1 MSVTTDWKKRMGS
14 RRTLGRLIR
23 FELLLALIFVVA
35 AIAMHFA
42 PAPDITPG
50 RAPAASAVTFSGAG
64 TGFEYPFPIFEPAS
78 ASRES
83 LYQFGSVRRD
93 EAARLEL
100 EPEPVIQNEPQEQ
113 MVEEEPEPP
122 PPPPL
127 PDLDGLE
134 LVGTLAGSDGESIAI
149 VRDDN
154 IGETVYVKNGDDLN
168 GSVVSRITDNAV
180 RVRLGDEEDELF
192 VSSYLIE

>member
-1 MSVTTDWKKRMGS
+1 VTTDWKKGMGS

-23 FELLLALIFVVA
+23 FELLLAFIFVVA
-35 AIAMHFA
+35 AIAMQFV
-42 PAPDITPG
+42 PAPDITLG
-50 RAPAASAVTFSGAG
+50 RASAANAVAFSDPGV
-64 TGFEYPFPIFEPAS
+64 GFVYPFPIFEPAS

-100 EPEPVIQNEPQEQ
+100 ESEPVTHKEPQEQ

-122 PPPPL
+122 PLPL

-154 IGETVYVKNGDDLN
+154 IGQTVYVKTGDDLN
-168 GSVVSRITDNAV
+168 GSVVSEITDNAV

-192 VSSYLIE
+192 ASSYLIE

>member
-1 MSVTTDWKKRMGS
+1 MTTDWKKRMGS

-23 FELLLALIFVVA
+23 LELLLALIFVVA
-35 AIAMHFA
+35 AIAMQFV
-42 PAPDITPG
+42 PAPDITLG
-50 RAPAASAVTFSGAG
+50 RASAANAVAFSDPGV
-64 TGFEYPFPIFEPAS
+64 GFVYPFPIFEPAS

-100 EPEPVIQNEPQEQ
+100 ESELVTLKEPQGQ
-113 MVEEEPEPP
+113 VAEEAPE
-122 PPPPL
+122 PPPL

-154 IGETVYVKNGDDLN
+154 IGQTVYVKTGDDLN
-168 GSVVSRITDNAV
+168 GSVVSEITDNAV
-180 RVRLGDEEDELF
+180 RVRLGDEEDELLAI
-192 VSSYLIE
+192 SYLIE

>member
-1 MSVTTDWKKRMGS
+1 VTTDWKKGMGS

-23 FELLLALIFVVA
+23 FELLLAFIFVVA
-35 AIAMHFA
+35 AIAMQFV
-42 PAPDITPG
+42 PAPDITLG
-50 RAPAASAVTFSGAG
+50 RASAANAVAFSDPGV
-64 TGFEYPFPIFEPAS
+64 GFVYPFPIFEPAS

-100 EPEPVIQNEPQEQ
+100 ESELVTLKEPQGQ
-113 MVEEEPEPP
+113 VAEEAPE
-122 PPPPL
+122 PPPL

-154 IGETVYVKNGDDLN
+154 IGQTVYVKTGDDLN
-168 GSVVSRITDNAV
+168 GSVVSEITDNAV
-180 RVRLGDEEDELF
+180 RVRLGDEEDELLAI
-192 VSSYLIE
+192 SYLIE

>member
-1 MSVTTDWKKRMGS
+1 MTTDWKKGMGS

-23 FELLLALIFVVA
+23 FELLLAFIFVFA
-35 AIAMHFA
+35 AIAMQFV
-42 PAPDITPG
+42 PAPDITLG
-50 RAPAASAVTFSGAG
+50 RASAANAVAFSDPGV
-64 TGFEYPFPIFEPAS
+64 GFVYPFPIFEPAS

-100 EPEPVIQNEPQEQ
+100 ESEAVTLKEPQGQ
-113 MVEEEPEPP
+113 VAEEAPE
-122 PPPPL
+122 PPPL

-154 IGETVYVKNGDDLN
+154 IGQTVYVKTGDDLN
-168 GSVVSRITDNAV
+168 GSVVSEITDNAV
-180 RVRLGDEEDELF
+180 RVRLGDEEDELLAI
-192 VSSYLIE
+192 SYLIE

>member
-1 MSVTTDWKKRMGS
+1 VPVTTDWKKGMGS

-23 FELLLALIFVVA
+23 FELLLAFIFVVA
-35 AIAMHFA
+35 AIAMQFV
-42 PAPDITPG
+42 PAPDITLG
-50 RAPAASAVTFSGAG
+50 RASAANAVAFSDPGV
-64 TGFEYPFPIFEPAS
+64 GFVYPFPIFEPAS

-100 EPEPVIQNEPQEQ
+100 ESELVTLKEPQGQ
-113 MVEEEPEPP
+113 VAEEAPE
-122 PPPPL
+122 PPPL

-154 IGETVYVKNGDDLN
+154 IGQTVYVKTGDDLN
-168 GSVVSRITDNAV
+168 GSVVSEITDNAV
-180 RVRLGDEEDELF
+180 RVRLGDEEDELLAI
-192 VSSYLIE
+192 SYLIE

>member
-1 MSVTTDWKKRMGS
+1 VTTDWKKRMGS

-93 EAARLEL
+93 EAARLAL
-100 EPEPVIQNEPQEQ
+100 ESEPVTQKEPQEQ

-122 PPPPL
+122 PLPL

-154 IGETVYVKNGDDLN
+154 IGQTVYVKTGDDLN
-168 GSVVSRITDNAV
+168 GSVVSEITDNAV

-192 VSSYLIE
+192 ASSYLIE

>member
-1 MSVTTDWKKRMGS
+1 MTTDWKKRMGS

-100 EPEPVIQNEPQEQ
+100 ESEPVTQKEPQEQ

-122 PPPPL
+122 PLPL

>member
-1 MSVTTDWKKRMGS
+1 MTTDWKKRMGS

-100 EPEPVIQNEPQEQ
+100 ESELVTLKEPQGQ
-113 MVEEEPEPP
+113 VAEEAPE
-122 PPPPL
+122 PPPL

-154 IGETVYVKNGDDLN
+154 IGQTVYVKTGDDLN
-168 GSVVSRITDNAV
+168 GSVVSEITDNAV

-192 VSSYLIE
+192 ASSYLIE

>member
-1 MSVTTDWKKRMGS
+1 MTTDWKKRMGS

-23 FELLLALIFVVA
+23 LELLLALIFVVA
-35 AIAMHFA
+35 AIAMHFV

-50 RAPAASAVTFSGAG
+50 RTSAASAVAFSGAG
-64 TGFEYPFPIFEPAS
+64 TGFEYPVPIFEPPS

-100 EPEPVIQNEPQEQ
+100 EPEPVTHKEPQEQ
-113 MVEEEPEPP
+113 MVEEEPEP

-134 LVGTLAGSDGESIAI
+134 LVGTLAGSNGESIAI

-154 IGETVYVKNGDDLN
+154 IGQTVYVKTGDDLK
-168 GSVVSRITDNAV
+168 GSVVSEITDNAV

-192 VSSYLIE
+192 ASSYLIE

>member
-1 MSVTTDWKKRMGS
+1 VPVTTDWKKRMGS

-23 FELLLALIFVVA
+23 LELLLALIFVVA
-35 AIAMHFA
+35 AIAMHFV
-42 PAPDITPG
+42 PASDITPG
-50 RAPAASAVTFSGAG
+50 RTSAASAVAFSGAG

-78 ASRES
+78 ASRAS

-100 EPEPVIQNEPQEQ
+100 EPEPVTHKEPQEQ
-113 MVEEEPEPP
+113 MVEEEPEP

-134 LVGTLAGSDGESIAI
+134 LVGTLAGSNGESIAI

-154 IGETVYVKNGDDLN
+154 IGQTVYVKTGDDLN
-168 GSVVSRITDNAV
+168 GSVVSEITDNAV

-192 VSSYLIE
+192 ASSYLIE

>member
-1 MSVTTDWKKRMGS
+1 M
-14 RRTLGRLIR
+14 
-23 FELLLALIFVVA
+23 
-35 AIAMHFA
+35 
-42 PAPDITPG
+42 
-50 RAPAASAVTFSGAG
+50 TFSGAD

-100 EPEPVIQNEPQEQ
+100 EPEPVIQNEPREQ
-113 MVEEEPEPP
+113 MVEEAPEPP

-154 IGETVYVKNGDDLN
+154 IGKTVYVKNGDDLN
-168 GSVVSRITDNAV
+168 GSVVFEITDNAV

>member
-1 MSVTTDWKKRMGS
+1 MTTDWKKRMGS

-42 PAPDITPG
+42 PAPDIAPG

-100 EPEPVIQNEPQEQ
+100 ESELVTLKEPQGQ
-113 MVEEEPEPP
+113 VAEEAPE
-122 PPPPL
+122 PPPL

-154 IGETVYVKNGDDLN
+154 IGQTVYVKTGDDLN
-168 GSVVSRITDNAV
+168 GSVVSEITDNAV

-192 VSSYLIE
+192 ASSYLIE

>member
-1 MSVTTDWKKRMGS
+1 VSVTTDWKKRMGS

-100 EPEPVIQNEPQEQ
+100 ESEPVTQKEPQEQ

-122 PPPPL
+122 PLPL

-154 IGETVYVKNGDDLN
+154 IGQTVYVKTGDDLN
-168 GSVVSRITDNAV
+168 GSVVSEITDNAV

-192 VSSYLIE
+192 ASSYLIE

>member
-1 MSVTTDWKKRMGS
+1 MTTDWKKGMGS

-23 FELLLALIFVVA
+23 FELLLAFIFVVA
-35 AIAMHFA
+35 AIAMQFV
-42 PAPDITPG
+42 PAPDITLG
-50 RAPAASAVTFSGAG
+50 RASAANAVAFSDPGV
-64 TGFEYPFPIFEPAS
+64 GFVYPFPIFEPAS

-100 EPEPVIQNEPQEQ
+100 ESELVTLKEPQGQ
-113 MVEEEPEPP
+113 VAEEAPE
-122 PPPPL
+122 PPPL

-154 IGETVYVKNGDDLN
+154 IGQTVYVKTGDDLN
-168 GSVVSRITDNAV
+168 GSVVSEITDNAV
-180 RVRLGDEEDELF
+180 RVRLGDEEDELLAI
-192 VSSYLIE
+192 SYLIE

>member
-1 MSVTTDWKKRMGS
+1 MTTDWKKGMGS
-14 RRTLGRLIR
+14 RRTLGRFIR
-23 FELLLALIFVVA
+23 FELLLAFIFVVA
-35 AIAMHFA
+35 AIAMQFV
-42 PAPDITPG
+42 PAPDITLG
-50 RAPAASAVTFSGAG
+50 RASAANAVAFSDPGV
-64 TGFEYPFPIFEPAS
+64 GFVYPFPIFEPAS

-100 EPEPVIQNEPQEQ
+100 ESELVTLKEPQGQ
-113 MVEEEPEPP
+113 VAEEAPE
-122 PPPPL
+122 PPPL

-154 IGETVYVKNGDDLN
+154 IGQTVYVKTGDDLN
-168 GSVVSRITDNAV
+168 GSVVSEITDNAV
-180 RVRLGDEEDELF
+180 RVRLGDEEDELLAI
-192 VSSYLIE
+192 SYLIE

>member
-1 MSVTTDWKKRMGS
+1 MTTDWKKGMGS

-23 FELLLALIFVVA
+23 FELLLAFIFVVA
-35 AIAMHFA
+35 AIAMQFV
-42 PAPDITPG
+42 PAPDITLG
-50 RAPAASAVTFSGAG
+50 RASTANAVTFSDPGV
-64 TGFEYPFPIFEPAS
+64 GFVYPFPIFEPAS

-100 EPEPVIQNEPQEQ
+100 ESELVTLKEPQGQ
-113 MVEEEPEPP
+113 VAEEAPE
-122 PPPPL
+122 PPPL

-154 IGETVYVKNGDDLN
+154 IGQTVYVKTGDDLN
-168 GSVVSRITDNAV
+168 GSVVSEITDNAV

-192 VSSYLIE
+192 AISYLIE

>member
-1 MSVTTDWKKRMGS
+1 MTTDWKKGMGS

-23 FELLLALIFVVA
+23 FELLLAFIFVVA
-35 AIAMHFA
+35 AIAMQFV
-42 PAPDITPG
+42 PAPDITLG
-50 RAPAASAVTFSGAG
+50 RASAANAVAFSDPGV
-64 TGFEYPFPIFEPAS
+64 GFVYPFPIFEPAS

-100 EPEPVIQNEPQEQ
+100 ESELVTLKEPQGQ
-113 MVEEEPEPP
+113 VAEEAPE
-122 PPPPL
+122 PPPL

-154 IGETVYVKNGDDLN
+154 IGQTVYVKTGDELN

-180 RVRLGDEEDELF
+180 SVRLGDEEDELLAI
-192 VSSYLIE
+192 SYLIE

>member
-1 MSVTTDWKKRMGS
+1 MTTDWKKRMGS

-23 FELLLALIFVVA
+23 LELLLALIFVVA
-35 AIAMHFA
+35 AIAMHFV
-42 PAPDITPG
+42 PASDITPG
-50 RAPAASAVTFSGAG
+50 RTSAASAVAFSGAG
-64 TGFEYPFPIFEPAS
+64 TGFEYPFPIFEPPS

-100 EPEPVIQNEPQEQ
+100 EPEPVTHKEPQEQ
-113 MVEEEPEPP
+113 MVEEEP

-134 LVGTLAGSDGESIAI
+134 LVGTLAGSNGESIAI

-154 IGETVYVKNGDDLN
+154 IGQTVYVKTGDDLN
-168 GSVVSRITDNAV
+168 GSVVSEITDNAV

-192 VSSYLIE
+192 ASSYLIE

>member
-1 MSVTTDWKKRMGS
+1 MGS

-100 EPEPVIQNEPQEQ
+100 ESEPVTQKEPQEQ
-113 MVEEEPEPP
+113 MVEEEAEPP
-122 PPPPL
+122 PLPL

-154 IGETVYVKNGDDLN
+154 IGETVYVKTGDDLN
-168 GSVVSRITDNAV
+168 GSVVSEITDNAV

-192 VSSYLIE
+192 ASSYLIE

>member
-50 RAPAASAVTFSGAG
+50 RAPAASAVTFSGAD

-100 EPEPVIQNEPQEQ
+100 EPEPVTHKESQEQ
-113 MVEEEPEPP
+113 MVEEASEA

-127 PDLDGLE
+127 PDLGGLE
-134 LVGTLAGSDGESIAI
+134 LVGTLAGSNGESIAI
-149 VRDDN
+149 VRDNN
-154 IGETVYVKNGDDLN
+154 IGQTVYVKTGDDLN
-168 GSVVSRITDNAV
+168 GSVVSEITDNAV

-192 VSSYLIE
+192 ASSYLIE

>member
-1 MSVTTDWKKRMGS
+1 MTTDWKKRMGS

-83 LYQFGSVRRD
+83 HYQFGSVRRD

-100 EPEPVIQNEPQEQ
+100 ESEPVTQKEPQEQ

-122 PPPPL
+122 PLPL

-154 IGETVYVKNGDDLN
+154 IGQTVYVKTGDDLN
-168 GSVVSRITDNAV
+168 GSVVSEITDNAV

-192 VSSYLIE
+192 ASSYLIE

>member
-1 MSVTTDWKKRMGS
+1 MTTDWKKRMGS

-100 EPEPVIQNEPQEQ
+100 ESEPVTQKEPQEQ

-122 PPPPL
+122 LLPL

-154 IGETVYVKNGDDLN
+154 IGQTVYVKTGDDLN
-168 GSVVSRITDNAV
+168 GSVVSEITDNAV

-192 VSSYLIE
+192 ASSYLIE

>member
-1 MSVTTDWKKRMGS
+1 MTTDWKKRMGS

-100 EPEPVIQNEPQEQ
+100 ESEPVTQKEPQEQ

-122 PPPPL
+122 PLPL

-154 IGETVYVKNGDDLN
+154 IGETVYVKTGDDLN
-168 GSVVSRITDNAV
+168 GSVVSEITDNAV

-192 VSSYLIE
+192 ASSYLIE

>member
-1 MSVTTDWKKRMGS
+1 MTTDWKKRMGS

-100 EPEPVIQNEPQEQ
+100 ESEPVTQKEPQEQ

-122 PPPPL
+122 PLPL

-154 IGETVYVKNGDDLN
+154 IGQTVYVKTGDDLN
-168 GSVVSRITDNAV
+168 GSVVSEITDNAV

-192 VSSYLIE
+192 ASSYLIE

>member
-1 MSVTTDWKKRMGS
+1 MTTDWKKRMGS

-93 EAARLEL
+93 EAARLAL
-100 EPEPVIQNEPQEQ
+100 ESEPVTQKEPQEQ

-122 PPPPL
+122 PLPL

-154 IGETVYVKNGDDLN
+154 IGQTVYVKTGDDLN
-168 GSVVSRITDNAV
+168 GSVVSEITDNAV

-192 VSSYLIE
+192 ASSYLIE

>member
-1 MSVTTDWKKRMGS
+1 MTTDWKKGMGS

-23 FELLLALIFVVA
+23 FELLLAFIFVVA
-35 AIAMHFA
+35 AIAMQFV
-42 PAPDITPG
+42 PAPDITLG
-50 RAPAASAVTFSGAG
+50 RASAANAVAFSDPGV
-64 TGFEYPFPIFEPAS
+64 GFVYPFPIFEPAS

-100 EPEPVIQNEPQEQ
+100 ESELVTLKEPQGQ
-113 MVEEEPEPP
+113 VAEEAPE
-122 PPPPL
+122 PPPL

-154 IGETVYVKNGDDLN
+154 IGQTVYVKTGDDLN
-168 GSVVSRITDNAV
+168 GSVVSEITDNAV

-192 VSSYLIE
+192 ASSYLIE

>member
-1 MSVTTDWKKRMGS
+1 MTTDWKKHMGS

-93 EAARLEL
+93 EAARLAL
-100 EPEPVIQNEPQEQ
+100 ESEPVTQKEPQEQ

-122 PPPPL
+122 PLPL

-154 IGETVYVKNGDDLN
+154 IGQTVYVKTGDDLN
-168 GSVVSRITDNAV
+168 GSVVSEITDNAV

-192 VSSYLIE
+192 ASSYLIE

>member
-1 MSVTTDWKKRMGS
+1 MTTDWKKGMGS

-23 FELLLALIFVVA
+23 FELLLAFIFVVA
-35 AIAMHFA
+35 AIAMQFV
-42 PAPDITPG
+42 PAPDITLG
-50 RAPAASAVTFSGAG
+50 RASAANAVAFSDPGV
-64 TGFEYPFPIFEPAS
+64 GFVYPFPIFEPAS

-100 EPEPVIQNEPQEQ
+100 ESEAVTLKEPQGQ
-113 MVEEEPEPP
+113 VAEEAPE
-122 PPPPL
+122 PPPL

-154 IGETVYVKNGDDLN
+154 IGQTVYVKTGDDLN
-168 GSVVSRITDNAV
+168 GSVVSEITDNAV
-180 RVRLGDEEDELF
+180 RVRLGDEEDELLAI
-192 VSSYLIE
+192 SYLIE

>member
-1 MSVTTDWKKRMGS
+1 VTTDWKKRMGS

-100 EPEPVIQNEPQEQ
+100 ESEPVTQKEPQEQ

-122 PPPPL
+122 PLPL

-154 IGETVYVKNGDDLN
+154 IGQTVYVKTGDDLN
-168 GSVVSRITDNAV
+168 GSVVSEITDNAV

-192 VSSYLIE
+192 TSSYLIE

>member
-1 MSVTTDWKKRMGS
+1 MTTDWKKRMGS

-23 FELLLALIFVVA
+23 LELLLALIFVVA
-35 AIAMHFA
+35 AIAMHFV
-42 PAPDITPG
+42 PASDITPG
-50 RAPAASAVTFSGAG
+50 RTSAASAVAFSGAG
-64 TGFEYPFPIFEPAS
+64 TGFEYPFPIFEPPS

-100 EPEPVIQNEPQEQ
+100 EPEPVTHKEPQEQ
-113 MVEEEPEPP
+113 MVEEEPEP

-134 LVGTLAGSDGESIAI
+134 LVGTLAGSNGESIAI

-154 IGETVYVKNGDDLN
+154 IGQTVYVKTGDDLK
-168 GSVVSRITDNAV
+168 GSVVSEITDNAV

-192 VSSYLIE
+192 ASSYLIE

>member
-1 MSVTTDWKKRMGS
+1 MTTDWKKRMGS

-23 FELLLALIFVVA
+23 FELLLAFIFVVA
-35 AIAMHFA
+35 AIAMQFV
-42 PAPDITPG
+42 PAPDITLG
-50 RAPAASAVTFSGAG
+50 RASAANAVAFSDPGV
-64 TGFEYPFPIFEPAS
+64 GFVYPFPIFEPAS

-100 EPEPVIQNEPQEQ
+100 ESELVTLKEPQGQ
-113 MVEEEPEPP
+113 VAEEAPE
-122 PPPPL
+122 PPPL

-154 IGETVYVKNGDDLN
+154 IGQTVYVKTGDDLN
-168 GSVVSRITDNAV
+168 GSVVSEITDNAV
-180 RVRLGDEEDELF
+180 RVRLGDEEDELLAI
-192 VSSYLIE
+192 SYLIE

>member
-42 PAPDITPG
+42 PAPGITPG

-100 EPEPVIQNEPQEQ
+100 ESETVTQKEPQEQ

-122 PPPPL
+122 PLPL

-154 IGETVYVKNGDDLN
+154 IGQTVYVKTGDDLN
-168 GSVVSRITDNAV
+168 GSVVSEITDNAV

-192 VSSYLIE
+192 ASSYLIE

>member
-1 MSVTTDWKKRMGS
+1 MTTDWKKRMGS

-100 EPEPVIQNEPQEQ
+100 ESEPVTQKEPQEQ

-122 PPPPL
+122 PLPL

-154 IGETVYVKNGDDLN
+154 IGQTVYVKTGDDLN
-168 GSVVSRITDNAV
+168 GSVVSEITDNAV

-192 VSSYLIE
+192 TSSYLIE

>member
-1 MSVTTDWKKRMGS
+1 VPVTADWKKRMGS

-35 AIAMHFA
+35 AIAMHFV
-42 PAPDITPG
+42 PASDTTPG
-50 RAPAASAVTFSGAG
+50 RASAANAVTFSDPGAG
-64 TGFEYPFPIFEPAS
+64 FVYPFPIFEPAS
-78 ASRES
+78 ALRES

-100 EPEPVIQNEPQEQ
+100 ESETVTLKEPQAQ
-113 MVEEEPEPP
+113 VVEEAPEP

-127 PDLDGLE
+127 PDLGGLE

-149 VRDDN
+149 VRDNN
-154 IGETVYVKNGDDLN
+154 IGQTVYVKTGDELN

-180 RVRLGDEEDELF
+180 SVRLGDEEGELF
-192 VSSYLIE
+192 ASSYLIE

>member
-1 MSVTTDWKKRMGS
+1 MTTDWKKRMGS

-50 RAPAASAVTFSGAG
+50 RAQAASAVTFSGAG

-100 EPEPVIQNEPQEQ
+100 ESEPVTQKEPQEQ

-122 PPPPL
+122 PLPL

-154 IGETVYVKNGDDLN
+154 IGQTVYIKTGDDLN
-168 GSVVSRITDNAV
+168 GSVVSEITDNAV

-192 VSSYLIE
+192 ASSYLIE

>member
-1 MSVTTDWKKRMGS
+1 MTTDWKKRMGS

-23 FELLLALIFVVA
+23 LELLLALIFVVA
-35 AIAMHFA
+35 AIAMHFV
-42 PAPDITPG
+42 PASDITPG
-50 RAPAASAVTFSGAG
+50 RTSAASAVAFSGAG

-100 EPEPVIQNEPQEQ
+100 EPEPVTLKEPQEQ
-113 MVEEEPEPP
+113 MVEEESEP

-134 LVGTLAGSDGESIAI
+134 LVGTLAGSNGESIAI

-154 IGETVYVKNGDDLN
+154 IGQTVYVKTGDDLN
-168 GSVVSRITDNAV
+168 GSVVSEITDNAV

-192 VSSYLIE
+192 ASSYLIE

>member
-1 MSVTTDWKKRMGS
+1 MTTDWKKRMGS

-100 EPEPVIQNEPQEQ
+100 ESEPVTHKEPQEQ

-122 PPPPL
+122 PLPL

-154 IGETVYVKNGDDLN
+154 IGQTVYVKTGDDLN
-168 GSVVSRITDNAV
+168 GSVVSEITDNAV
-180 RVRLGDEEDELF
+180 RVRLGDEEDELLAI
-192 VSSYLIE
+192 SYLIE